1 MATFK
6 AVVRGERK
14 DGFMQ
19 VYIRVSHKKR
29 HGYIKTDKMVTR
41 KEVGKSEEIKDTL
54 VMNYTPLRL
63 MNVSMT
69 RTAVSIMRDRYISS
83 NYSKMR

>member
-29 HGYIKTDKMVTR
+29 HGYIKTDKMVTW
-41 KEVGKSEEIKDTL
+41 KEVGKSGEIKDAFKII
-54 VMNYTPLRL
+54 VKI
-63 MNVSMT
+63 
-69 RTAVSIMRDRYISS
+69 SI
-83 NYSKMR
+83 